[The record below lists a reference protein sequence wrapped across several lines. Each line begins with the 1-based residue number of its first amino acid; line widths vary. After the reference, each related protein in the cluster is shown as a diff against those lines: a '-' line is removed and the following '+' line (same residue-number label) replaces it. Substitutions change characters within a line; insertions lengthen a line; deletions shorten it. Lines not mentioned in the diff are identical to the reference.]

1 MASTTRAPRA
11 PAATGLGARLTAWL
25 QVASPALFASYA
37 TLAAFSAYFAMYAFR
52 KPFAAATFE
61 GERLAGLD
69 LKVALLIGQVL
80 GYALSKLLSIRIL
93 SELAAERRARALV
106 VAIGVSHAALLG
118 LALLPP
124 AGQVLAM
131 FVNGLPLG
139 AVWGLV
145 FSFLEGRRSSEVLG
159 AGLSM
164 SYIVAS
170 GAVKGVGRWLV
181 QLGVGEAW
189 MPFLVGALFLPVM
202 LGSIWLLARIPPPG
216 PDDVAERASRGPMDM
231 AARRAFFWRHAPGLL
246 TLTALYVLLTAF
258 RDFRDNFAVELWAAL
273 GHAEA
278 PAVLAWSELPVAA
291 ITLGAL
297 ALIVLVRDSRT
308 AFFVVHGVMAL
319 GALAIGVSTWLFQQ
333 GLLGG
338 TAWMIVVGTGL
349 YLGYVPFGCVLF
361 DRLMAMTRSPGT
373 AVFMIYVTD
382 ASGYL
387 GSVSLL
393 LLKSLGRPQLPWL
406 EFFVELAKLT
416 ALGVLFGL
424 LLSALYFARVGRV
437 ESAAA

>member
-1 MASTTRAPRA
+1 LSP
-11 PAATGLGARLTAWL
+11 PAATGVGARLSAWL
-25 QVASPALFASYA
+25 QAASPTVFASYA
-37 TLAAFSAYFAMYAFR
+37 TLTAFSAYFAMYAFR

-61 GERLAGLD
+61 GERLGDLD
-69 LKVALLIGQVL
+69 LKVALLIGQVF
-80 GYALSKLLSIRIL
+80 GYALSKFLSIRIL
-93 SELAAERRARALV
+93 SELAPERRAGALV
-106 VAIGVSHAALLG
+106 IAIGVSHVALLG
-118 LALLPP
+118 LVWLPP

-181 QLGVGEAW
+181 QLGVDEAA
-189 MPFLVGALFLPVM
+189 MPFLVGVLFLPVM
-202 LGSIWLLARIPPPG
+202 LGSIWLLARIPAPG
-216 PDDVAERASRGPMDM
+216 PDDVAERASRGPMDGP
-231 AARRAFFWRHAPGLL
+231 ARREFFRRHAPGLL
-246 TLTALYVLLTAF
+246 TLTALYVVLTAF

-278 PAVLAWSELPVAA
+278 PSVLAWTELPVAA

-297 ALIVLVRDSRT
+297 ALIVLVRDSRA

-319 GALAIGVSTWLFQQ
+319 GALLIGVATWLFEQR
-333 GLLGG
+333 LLGG
-338 TAWMIVVGTGL
+338 TGWMILVGTGL

-361 DRLMAMTRSPGT
+361 DRLMAMTRSAGT

-387 GSVSLL
+387 GSVGLL
-393 LLKSLGRPQLPWL
+393 LFKSLGRPELPWL
-406 EFFVELAKLT
+406 EFFAGLAKLT
-416 ALGVLFGL
+416 SLVVLFGL

-437 ESAAA
+437 ERAGA